1 VNHALQEQALSPIW
15 GWFGQK
21 TPFAFELDYIPTEG
35 VRRFLVSSPPILSL
49 LALEAGLDLQ
59 IEAGIRRIRQKSIA
73 LTSYLI
79 YLVDSVLTPLG
90 FTLGSPRDPAQ
101 RGSHISIRHPE
112 GYRINRALIE
122 EMQVLPDFREPDH
135 IRLGLAP
142 LYTTFWEVW
151 AGVERIRRV
160 VDEGH
165 YQRFSNHR
173 QPVT

>member
-1 VNHALQEQALSPIW
+1 M
-15 GWFGQK
+15 
-21 TPFAFELDYIPTEG
+21 
-35 VRRFLVSSPPILSL
+35 
-49 LALEAGLDLQ
+49 EAGLDLQ
-59 IEAGIRRIRQKSIA
+59 IEAGIEKIRQKSIA
-73 LTSYLI
+73 LTSYLV
-79 YLVDSVLTPLG
+79 YLVDSVLAPLG
-90 FTLGSPRDPAQ
+90 FILGSPRDPTR

-160 VDEGH
+160 VVEGH
-165 YQRFSNHR
+165 YQQYSNQR
-173 QPVT
+173 QAVT